1 MTQSLTTHTAA
12 CPSAFAA
19 SRPVRDGL
27 RQDPRA
33 AMTDRIPT
41 TLQPFLTWLTARPAP
56 GEAARPRAAWT
67 FVAEA
72 LLWIAA
78 GLSIGVAGLSVGLWL
93 ALPLLFLSLTATTS
107 GLGLFQVVVFH
118 HCSHGAVFAER
129 DRNRLVGRLI
139 SALLI
144 FKHFDAYRHE
154 HMLHHNS
161 RKLLTDEDEFAD
173 FVLDMCQLEPGVPKR
188 QLWRRVMLNVVL
200 SPSFHLKFL
209 GKRILAAWLSPDWL
223 HNLFGVAVWVTT
235 ATACVLA
242 GYTLMFAVLWVLPVT
257 VLLQIAT
264 IGRILCEHRFPDAAL
279 ISSRNR
285 EFTCLVTAGV
295 FPGSAPPDVSSVTV
309 SGLLAWTAWW
319 LDMLTVQLFT
329 RVFVLVGDAPC
340 HDFHHR
346 RPQKHLWTN
355 YIHARQEDLD
365 AGCPGFPLNYGE
377 SWGLINAIDE
387 NLASLSRTPAGLIR

>member
-1 MTQSLTTHTAA
+1 MTQSMTTDVAA

-19 SRPVRDGL
+19 LRPIRDSL

-33 AMTDRIPT
+33 AMTNRIPT
-41 TLQPFLTWLTARPAP
+41 ALQPILTWLTARPAP
-56 GEAARPRAAWT
+56 GETARPRAAWT

-78 GLSIGVAGLSVGLWL
+78 GLAIGVAGFSVDLWL

-118 HCSHGAVFAER
+118 HCSHGTVFVSR

-173 FVLDMCQLEPGVPKR
+173 FVLDMCHLEPGVPKR

-200 SPSFHLKFL
+200 SPSFHLSFL
-209 GKRILAAWLSPDWL
+209 EKRIRAAWLSPDRI
-223 HNLFGVAVWVTT
+223 HNLVGVTAWVTMGS
-235 ATACVLA
+235 ACWLA
-242 GYTLMFAVLWVLPVT
+242 GFTFMFVVLWVLPAT

-264 IGRILCEHRFPDAAL
+264 IGRILCEHRFPEAAL
-279 ISSRNR
+279 ISSRGR
-285 EFTCLVTAGV
+285 EFTCLVTVGV
-295 FPGSAPPDVSSVTV
+295 FPGSAPPEVSSVSV
-309 SGLLAWTAWW
+309 SGFLAWTTWW
-319 LDMLTVQLFT
+319 LDMLTVQLFI

-346 RPQKHLWTN
+346 RPQRDLWTN
-355 YIHARQEDLD
+355 YIYARQEDLD

-387 NLASLSRTPAGLIR
+387 NLDSLSRTPPGLIG